1 MAAAA
6 APRGLASWEAR
17 ERLDQYGPN
26 EPATKRTSPLSQLM
40 PLLGN
45 PLAIVLLVA
54 SGLSA
59 LLGQTVDAALIA
71 TMVALSVGINMMQT
85 WRSQK
90 AAERLRERVAPTAT
104 VMRDGRWQELARRDI
119 VPGDLVRL
127 SAGDLVPA
135 DARLVEA
142 RDLHLHQAALTG
154 ESLPVEKEVGT
165 EVWLGTSVVSGT
177 ATAVVTATGPATQFG
192 DLVSRLSE
200 PPPETDFER
209 GLRKFGLLIRRSVFV
224 LVLVLLAASLAMH
237 RPAFESL
244 LFAVALAVGLTPE
257 FLPMITTVT
266 LAQGASRMA
275 QHHVIV
281 KHLEA
286 IQNLGSMDVLCS
298 DKTGTLTLGEMR
310 VEGSYDP
317 AGQPSP
323 RALELARV
331 NSGMET
337 GIRSPLDVAILA
349 ASPDA
354 DDDGWT
360 KLDEIP
366 FDFER
371 RRASIV
377 AQRGAE
383 RLLVTKGAPES
394 VCSVCTCT
402 PEEHARQAEWIA
414 RQGEKGMRLLA
425 VATCPAGAGSAWT
438 TRDERDL
445 RLEGFITFSDPPL
458 LEAKATVE
466 AMRRDGVEVKVL
478 TGDEASVA
486 RHVVEA
492 VGLDPGVVLTGAEID
507 RMPDSALAHLAER
520 TTIFARTNPAQKTR
534 ILLALKQRG
543 HVVGFMGDGINDAP
557 SIHAA
562 DVGIAAPHAVDVA
575 REAADM
581 LLTERGLD
589 VLHGGV
595 LAGRR
600 AFGNVTKYLLMGTS
614 SNFGNMLSMAGASLF
629 LPFLP
634 MLPTQILLNNL
645 LYDVS
650 QLTIPTDRV
659 DDAWLGKPHRS
670 DIGLVRRFMVFV
682 GPISSLFDFLTFFVL
697 LRVFRADEALFHTG
711 WFVESL
717 CTQTLVL
724 FVIRTQERPWR
735 SRPSRALV
743 ASVVAVVVA
752 GAILPAT
759 PLAGLLGF
767 VPLPGAYFLFVL
779 VATVAY
785 LALVEASKRAL
796 LRRVFAGAPCQFG
809 PARSDAD
816 VGKRFAP
823 RRRRAIARSRAGR
836 RRDRR
841 RRGLAA
847 GTGDAK
853 ARDIMSA
860 FVAALIACGW
870 MGLVISVFS
879 AWHPGGKS

>member
-1 MAAAA
+1 MDAA
-6 APRGLASWEAR
+6 APRGLASWEAQ
-17 ERLDQYGPN
+17 ERLDHYGPN

-71 TMVALSVGINMMQT
+71 TMIVLSVGINMMQT

-119 VPGDLVRL
+119 VPGDLIRL

-135 DARLVEA
+135 DARLAEA

-154 ESLPVEKEVGT
+154 ESLPVEKEVGA
-165 EVWLGTSVVSGT
+165 EVRLGTSVVSGT
-177 ATAVVTATGPATQFG
+177 ATAVVTATGAATQFG

-209 GLRKFGLLIRRSVFV
+209 GLRKFGLLITRTVFV

-275 QHHVIV
+275 EHHVIV

-310 VEGSYDP
+310 VEGSYDA
-317 AGQPSP
+317 AGRPSP

-331 NSGMET
+331 NSRLQT

-349 ASPDA
+349 SSADVEDAS
-354 DDDGWT
+354 WT
-360 KLDEIP
+360 KLDELP

-371 RRASIV
+371 RRLSIV
-377 AQRGAE
+377 AERGGE

-394 VCSVCTCT
+394 VCAVCTST
-402 PEEHARQAEWIA
+402 PEERARQAEWIA
-414 RQGEKGMRLLA
+414 QEGERGMRLLA
-425 VATCPAGAGSAWT
+425 VATRPAGEGPPWT

-445 RLEGFITFSDPPL
+445 RLEGFIAFSDPPL

-466 AMRRDGVEVKVL
+466 AMRRDGVEVKVV
-478 TGDEASVA
+478 TGDESSVA
-486 RHVVEA
+486 RHVVET
-492 VGLDPGVVLTGAEID
+492 VGLDPGVVLTGAEIEGMTD
-507 RMPDSALAHLAER
+507 TALALAAER
-520 TTIFARTNPAQKTR
+520 TTIFARTSPAQKTR

-557 SIHAA
+557 SLHAA

-589 VLHGGV
+589 VLHRGV

-614 SNFGNMLSMAGASLF
+614 SNFGNMLSMAVASLM

-650 QLTIPTDRV
+650 QLTIPTDEV
-659 DDAWLGKPHRS
+659 DESWLRTPHRS

-682 GPISSLFDFLTFFVL
+682 GPISSIFDFLTFFVL
-697 LRVFRADEALFHTG
+697 LRVFHAGEALFHTG

-724 FVIRTQERPWR
+724 FVIRTELRPWR
-735 SRPSRALV
+735 SRPSVPLA
-743 ASVVAVVVA
+743 ASVLAIVAV
-752 GAILPAT
+752 GAALPFT

-767 VPLPGAYFLFVL
+767 VPLPPAYLAFVAA
-779 VATVAY
+779 ATIAY
-785 LALVEASKRAL
+785 LALVEMAKRTL
-796 LRRVFAGAPCQFG
+796 LRKVYASALP
-809 PARSDAD
+809 RSA
-816 VGKRFAP
+816 
-823 RRRRAIARSRAGR
+823 
-836 RRDRR
+836 
-841 RRGLAA
+841 
-847 GTGDAK
+847 
-853 ARDIMSA
+853 
-860 FVAALIACGW
+860 
-870 MGLVISVFS
+870 
-879 AWHPGGKS
+879 